1 MNDEQYAKKLFD
13 IIKSN
18 PISGVEQRMKHKRG
32 EIKKFLIEQNCLDES
47 NDSELI
53 HDIACFSEV
62 GYSMRQQISEPLVT
76 NIQLDNGNRYDFS
89 ITAFNSVLFPYDVI
103 CIRRDR
109 DRDRDRDE
117 DDEDKDIVFIFDI
130 ATLIGGCIN
139 DIKVEFKAVRYYA

>member
-1 MNDEQYAKKLFD
+1 MNNTQYAKKLFY

-18 PISGVEQRMKHKRG
+18 PISGVEQRMKHKRC

-89 ITAFNSVLFPYDVI
+89 LTAFNSVPFPYDVI

-109 DRDRDRDE
+109 E
-117 DDEDKDIVFIFDI
+117 EDKDIVFIFDI
-130 ATLIGGCIN
+130 ATLIGGSIN
-139 DIKVEFKAVRYYA
+139 DIKVEFKADRYYG